1 MPSLGADMDEG
12 TLLEW
17 LVRPGDPVHRGDAV
31 AVVDTSKAA
40 IEVECFEEGVVDDL
54 LVQPGTRVPVGTP
67 LARISTDGAVPG
79 AVPAPQVT
87 VPVPPT
93 VAAPPSHGEHV
104 TASPLVRR
112 LAAEAGVDVET
123 VHGTGRGGR
132 VTRADV
138 QGAAAAAARASGP
151 APKPRRPVTTP
162 PEPAEAAELRRVT
175 PYARRLAAELG
186 VDLATV
192 VTRGGP
198 HEPVRAADVRAAAGG
213 PSTPPAAPRAPAVPA
228 LAAPTAPTAPTA
240 PPPRAGAAAGIRDTI
255 ARLMARSKREIP
267 HYYLTQTVDLQ
278 AALAWM
284 GGRNRE
290 LPVGER
296 LLPAALLLRATALAV
311 RDVPALNGF
320 WVDGAFVPGPGV
332 HLGVAVSLRGGGLVA
347 PAIHD
352 ADRLGVVELMAALKN
367 LALRVRAGTLR
378 GSELSDPTITVTN
391 LGDQGVES
399 VQGVIHP
406 PQVALVG
413 FGQVQRRPWAVD
425 GLIGVRPLVVATL
438 AADHRATDGFT
449 GARLLDRI
457 DRLLQRPEEL

>member
-17 LVRPGDPVHRGDAV
+17 LVRPGDPVHRGDV
-31 AVVDTSKAA
+31 LAVVDTSKAA

-54 LVQPGTRVPVGTP
+54 LVEPGTRVPVGTP
-67 LARISTDGAVPG
+67 LARISTDGAVRA
-79 AVPAPQVT
+79 AVLPPPVT
-87 VPVPPT
+87 VSVPPAA
-93 VAAPPSHGEHV
+93 AAPPTYDEHV

-138 QGAAAAAARASGP
+138 QAAAVAAAGP
-151 APKPRRPVTTP
+151 APKPRRPVTIP
-162 PEPAEAAELRRVT
+162 PERAEVTERRRVT
-175 PYARRLAAELG
+175 PFARRLAAELG

-192 VTRGGP
+192 VPLGGP
-198 HEPVRAADVRAAAGG
+198 DEPVRAADVRAAAGG
-213 PSTPPAAPRAPAVPA
+213 PSTPPAAAVGAPTELAPAP
-228 LAAPTAPTAPTA
+228 PTT
-240 PPPRAGAAAGIRDTI
+240 PPPRAAAAAGIRDTI

-278 AALAWM
+278 AALTWM
-284 GGRNRE
+284 GDRNRE

-311 RDVPALNGF
+311 SDVPALNGF
-320 WVDGAFVPGPGV
+320 WVDGAFVPGSGV

-352 ADRLGVVELMAALKN
+352 ADRLGVVELMAALKD

-399 VQGVIHP
+399 VHGVIHP